1 MTSKELKKLSREE
14 LLEMLLKQTKKVEE
28 LEAQLDKVK
37 KQLEDKNIKVA
48 KAGSVAEAALQL
60 NGVFE
65 AAQNAAD
72 QYLIN
77 IRNLWKKTEVICAK
91 KEAESEE
98 LLRKSKALLSSAEAK
113 RKE

>member
-1 MTSKELKKLSREE
+1 MTTKELKKLSREE
-14 LLEMLLKQTKKVEE
+14 LLEMLLAQTKKVEE
-28 LEAQLDKVK
+28 LEAQLEKVK

-48 KAGSVAEAALQL
+48 KSGSIAEAALQL

-72 QYLIN
+72 QYLAN
-77 IRNLWKKTEVICAK
+77 IQNLWKKTEVICAK

-98 LLRKSKALLSSAEAK
+98 LLKKSKELSSSTESN